1 MKAPLETPLH
11 VVAGALCD
19 GCGRLLIA
27 ERPAGRHLAGGW
39 EFPGGKL
46 HAAEPREAGLAR
58 ELGEEIGVRIES
70 ARPLIQIR
78 HRYPDRSIL
87 LDVWR
92 IKKYSGTPSGREGQR
107 LRWCGV
113 DELAAA
119 GMLPADR
126 PVIAALRLPAR
137 LMAASS
143 DTYDLIRPWHGG
155 FPASGRLRGAWCAD
169 AGEALAAAAA
179 GAEFLAL
186 GDPLGTTRLAALC
199 DAVNVPVF
207 ARDIPMAM
215 AWALGA
221 TGVNEVMAS

>member
-1 MKAPLETPLH
+1 M
-11 VVAGALCD
+11 
-19 GCGRLLIA
+19 LLIA
-27 ERPAGRHLAGGW
+27 ERPARAGISRAAGN
-39 EFPGGKL
+39 FPAASW
-46 HAAEPREAGLAR
+46 HAAEPREGGDWRASW
-58 ELGEEIGVRIES
+58 VRRS
-70 ARPLIQIR
+70 VSGSNRARPLIQIR
-78 HRYPDRSIL
+78 HRYPDRKHPPGCLAGSRNI
-87 LDVWR
+87 R
-92 IKKYSGTPSGREGQR
+92 GTPSG
-107 LRWCGV
+107 LRGTEARVGACV
-113 DELAAA
+113 DRT
-119 GMLPADR
+119 GRGRHVLPADR